1 MVCFPAV
8 PSFCVQDEVLG
19 AVARLPELQF
29 LDKNSKF
36 KAGGRTYKAFRLMAR
51 AVAVDPRTGR
61 SSVLAQVESDTFK
74 VGVFTHITEPALDD
88 TTTDSL
94 S

>member
-1 MVCFPAV
+1 M
-8 PSFCVQDEVLG
+8 
-19 AVARLPELQF
+19 ARLPELQF

-36 KAGGRTYKAFRLMAR
+36 KSGGRTYKAFRLMAR

-74 VGVFTHITEPALDD
+74 VR
-88 TTTDSL
+88 
-94 S
+94 

>member
-1 MVCFPAV
+1 MLPC
-8 PSFCVQDEVLG
+8 CVKDEVLG

-51 AVAVDPRTGR
+51 AVAVDPRTRR

-74 VGVFTHITEPALDD
+74 VR
-88 TTTDSL
+88 
-94 S
+94 